1 MKTVRDILKAKGGDV
16 CSISSRAT
24 VLDALKIMSE
34 REIGALVVKSAAGEI
49 AGILSER
56 DYARKVILV
65 GKSSSSTLVEE
76 IMTPADRM
84 IIARPENTIEDCMDL
99 FTGNNIRHLP
109 VLDGSK
115 LVGMISSRDV
125 IRILIAEKKDRIE
138 DLYDRLD
145 EMRG

>member
-16 CSISSRAT
+16 WSISSGAT
-24 VLDALKIMSE
+24 VLDALKSMSAK
-34 REIGALVVKSAAGEI
+34 EIGALVVKGAAGEI
-49 AGILSER
+49 AGIISER

-115 LVGMISSRDV
+115 LMGMISSRDV
-125 IRILIAEKKDRIE
+125 IKILIAEEKNRI
-138 DLYDRLD
+138 DYLYDRLD
-145 EMRG
+145 EMR

>member
-1 MKTVRDILKAKGGDV
+1 MKTVRDILKTKGGDV

-24 VLDALKIMSE
+24 VLDALKIMGE
-34 REIGALVVKSAAGEI
+34 REIGALVVKGAAGEI

-76 IMTPADRM
+76 IMTPVDRM

-109 VLDGSK
+109 VLDRSK

>member
-16 CSISSRAT
+16 CSIFSGAT

-34 REIGALVVKSAAGEI
+34 REIGALVVKGAAGEI

-76 IMTPADRM
+76 IMTPANRM

-125 IRILIAEKKDRIE
+125 IKILVVEKKDRIE

>member
-1 MKTVRDILKAKGGDV
+1 MKTVRDILTAKGGDV
-16 CSISSRAT
+16 CSISSGAT

-34 REIGALVVKSAAGEI
+34 KEIGALVVKGAAGEI
-49 AGILSER
+49 SGIISER

-76 IMTPADRM
+76 IMTPEDRM
-84 IIARPENTIEDCMDL
+84 IIARPENTTEDCMDL

-115 LVGMISSRDV
+115 LIGMISSRDV
-125 IRILIAEKKDRIE
+125 IKILIAEKKDRIE

-145 EMRG
+145 EIRG

>member
-1 MKTVRDILKAKGGDV
+1 MKTVRDILTAKGEDV
-16 CSISSRAT
+16 CSISSGAT

-34 REIGALVVKSAAGEI
+34 KEIGALVVKGAAGEI
-49 AGILSER
+49 AGIISER

-65 GKSSSSTLVEE
+65 GKSSSSTLVEG

-84 IIARPENTIEDCMDL
+84 IIARPENTTEDCMDL

-115 LVGMISSRDV
+115 LMGMISSRDV
-125 IRILIAEKKDRIE
+125 IKILIAEKKDRIE
-138 DLYDRLD
+138 NLYDRLD
-145 EMRG
+145 EIRG

>member
-1 MKTVRDILKAKGGDV
+1 MKTVQDILKAKGGDV
-16 CSISSRAT
+16 WSISSGST

-34 REIGALVVKSAAGEI
+34 KEIGALVVKGAGGEV
-49 AGILSER
+49 AGIISER

-84 IIARPENTIEDCMDL
+84 IIARPENTLEDCMDL

-115 LVGMISSRDV
+115 LMGMISSRDV
-125 IRILIAEKKDRIE
+125 IKILLAEKKNRLE
-138 DLYDRLD
+138 YLYDRLD
-145 EMRG
+145 EIRG

>member
-1 MKTVRDILKAKGGDV
+1 MTTVRDILRAKGGDV
-16 CSISSRAT
+16 CSISTKAT

-34 REIGALVVKSAAGEI
+34 KEIGALVVKGAAGEI
-49 AGILSER
+49 AGIISER

-65 GKSSSSTLVEE
+65 GKSSSSTLIEE
-76 IMTPADRM
+76 IMTPVDRM
-84 IIARPENTIEDCMDL
+84 ITARPENTIEDCMDL

-115 LVGMISSRDV
+115 LVGMISNRDV
-125 IRILIAEKKDRIE
+125 IKILIAEKKSRLE

-145 EMRG
+145 AIRG

>member
-16 CSISSRAT
+16 CSISSGAT

-34 REIGALVVKSAAGEI
+34 NEIGALVVKGAAGEI
-49 AGILSER
+49 VGIISER

-65 GKSSSSTLVEE
+65 GKSSSSTLVRE

-84 IIARPENTIEDCMDL
+84 IIARPENTTEDCMDL

-115 LVGMISSRDV
+115 LMGIISSRDV
-125 IRILIAEKKDRIE
+125 IKILITEKKDRI
-138 DLYDRLD
+138 DNLYDRLD
-145 EMRG
+145 EIRG